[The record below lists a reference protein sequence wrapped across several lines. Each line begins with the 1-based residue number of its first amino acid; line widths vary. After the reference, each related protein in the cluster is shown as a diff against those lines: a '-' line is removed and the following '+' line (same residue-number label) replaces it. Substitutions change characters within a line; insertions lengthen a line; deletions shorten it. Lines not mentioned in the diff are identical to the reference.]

1 MMLPEDKRDATLA
14 AETKKKIHSS
24 LEILDKQLATTD
36 YILYDE
42 LCLADIPIGCWV
54 HRCVILD
61 ISLTE
66 FKHTKSWYES
76 LKQRQPFQNSVLS
89 APLPPN

>member
-1 MMLPEDKRDATLA
+1 MLPEDKRDATLA
-14 AETKKKIHSS
+14 SETKNKIHSS
-24 LEILDKQLATTD
+24 LEILDKQLAATG
-36 YILYDE
+36 YVLYDE

-61 ISLTE
+61 VSLTE
-66 FKHTKSWYES
+66 FKYVKSWYES
-76 LKQRQPFQNSVLS
+76 LNQRKSFQQSVLS